1 MNYYGSKIR
10 PLFAQSCDM
19 PRPVTRRRLL
29 KTGGGLAG
37 TAGVGG
43 LSGCLTL
50 ATQLSG
56 NSIKVSSKRFTE
68 QEVLGY
74 IAYEALSSN
83 TDLNVSD
90 QVGLGG
96 TTTNFRALDTGE
108 VQLYWEYTG
117 TAWQTLPPQHDTVI
131 SDPQK
136 LYRKVKAEFKQK
148 HGLTFLQ
155 RAELNNTYVILANPD
170 WAKKTGVETLSDFAT
185 FLKENGS
192 KLTVALNA
200 EFQSRAD
207 GWPGLSK
214 HYGFADDLGNVTVNN
229 IGSGLL
235 YQVIGKGSADVG
247 VGFNTD
253 PRILQFGLRVLTDDK
268 GYFPVY
274 NAAPLVDSA
283 TLEAN
288 PSIRPP
294 LNAASKGLTTDVMRR
309 LNKQVA
315 LERKNPQT
323 VAREYL
329 QRKEIL

>member
-1 MNYYGSKIR
+1 
-10 PLFAQSCDM
+10 M
-19 PRPVTRRRLL
+19 PRSVTRRRYL
-29 KTGGGLAG
+29 KAGGGLAG
-37 TAGVGG
+37 TAGVGA

-50 ATQLSG
+50 ATELKG
-56 NSIKVSSKRFTE
+56 GSIKVSSKRFTE

-83 TDLNVSD
+83 TDLPIND
-90 QVGLGG
+90 QIGLGG
-96 TTTNFRALDTGE
+96 TTTNFRALDSGE

-131 SDPQK
+131 SDPGK
-136 LYRKVKAEFKQK
+136 LYRKVKAEFKRK

-155 RAELNNTYVILANPD
+155 RAQLNNTYVILANPN
-170 WAKKTGVETLSDFAT
+170 WAKKTGVETLSDFAD
-185 FLKENGS
+185 FLGNDGS
-192 KLTVALNA
+192 NLTVALNA

-214 HYGFADDLGNVTVNN
+214 HYGFADDLGNVTVDN

-253 PRILQFGLRVLTDDK
+253 PRIIQFDLQVLEDDK

-274 NAAPLVDSA
+274 NAAPLVDSE
-283 TLEAN
+283 TLEN
-288 PSIRPP
+288 HPEIRSP
-294 LNAASKGLTTDVMRR
+294 LNEASDGLTTDVMRR

-315 LERKNPQT
+315 IAKKNPQT
-323 VAREYL
+323 VAKEYL
-329 QRKEIL
+329 RRKEVI

>member
-1 MNYYGSKIR
+1 M
-10 PLFAQSCDM
+10 
-19 PRPVTRRRLL
+19 
-29 KTGGGLAG
+29 
-37 TAGVGG
+37 
-43 LSGCLTL
+43 

-56 NSIKVSSKRFTE
+56 DSISISSKRFTE

-74 IAYEALSSN
+74 IAYEALSTN
-83 TDLNVSD
+83 TTLNVTD
-90 QVGLGG
+90 QIGLGG

-131 SDPQK
+131 SDPKK
-136 LYRKVKAEFKQK
+136 LYRDVKAEFERK

-155 RAELNNTYVILANPD
+155 RAQLNNTYVILANPD
-170 WAKKTGVETLSDFAT
+170 WAKKTSIKTLSDFTT
-185 FLKENGS
+185 FLKNNGS
-192 KLTVALNA
+192 NLTVALNA
-200 EFQSRAD
+200 EFQSRDD
-207 GWPGLSK
+207 GWPGLST

-253 PRILQFGLRVLTDDK
+253 PRILQFGLRVLEDDK

-283 TLEAN
+283 TLDAN
-288 PSIRPP
+288 QSIRAP
-294 LNAASKGLTTDVMRR
+294 LNDASEGLTTDVMRR

-315 LERKNPQT
+315 LEKKNPQT

-329 QRKEIL
+329 QRKKII

>member
-1 MNYYGSKIR
+1 M
-10 PLFAQSCDM
+10 PQS
-19 PRPVTRRRLL
+19 VTRRRYL
-29 KTGGGLAG
+29 TAGGGLAA
-37 TAGVGG
+37 TAGLGG

-50 ATQLSG
+50 ATELGGGSV
-56 NSIKVSSKRFTE
+56 KVSSKRFTE

-74 IAYEALSSN
+74 IAYEALSAN
-83 TDLNVSD
+83 TDLTIND

-131 SDPQK
+131 SDPKK

-170 WAKKTGVETLSDFAT
+170 WVKKTGVKTLSDFAD
-185 FLKENGS
+185 FLKNDGS
-192 KLTVALNA
+192 NLTVALNA

-235 YQVIGKGSADVG
+235 YQVIGNGSADVG

-253 PRILQFGLRVLTDDK
+253 PRIIQFNLHVLDDDK

-274 NAAPLVDSA
+274 NAAPLVNSE
-283 TLEAN
+283 TLEN
-288 PSIRPP
+288 HPSIRPP
-294 LNAASKGLTTDVMRR
+294 LNEASNGLTTDVMRR
-309 LNKQVA
+309 LNRQVA
-315 LERKNPQT
+315 IEKKNPQT
-323 VAREYL
+323 VAKEYL
-329 QRKEIL
+329 QRKEVI

>member
-1 MNYYGSKIR
+1 M
-10 PLFAQSCDM
+10 
-19 PRPVTRRRLL
+19 
-29 KTGGGLAG
+29 
-37 TAGVGG
+37 
-43 LSGCLTL
+43 

-56 NSIKVSSKRFTE
+56 DSIKVSSKRFTE

-74 IAYEALSSN
+74 IAYEALSTN
-83 TDLNVSD
+83 TTQNITD

-131 SDPQK
+131 SDPKK
-136 LYRKVKAEFKQK
+136 LYREVKAEFERT

-155 RAELNNTYVILANPD
+155 RAQLNNTYVILANPE
-170 WAKKTGVETLSDFAT
+170 WAKKTSVKTLSDFTT
-185 FLKENGS
+185 FLKNDGS
-192 KLTVALNA
+192 NLTVALNA
-200 EFQSRAD
+200 EFQSRDD
-207 GWPGLSK
+207 GWPGLST
-214 HYGFADDLGNVTVNN
+214 HYGFADHLGNVTVNN

-253 PRILQFGLRVLTDDK
+253 PRILQFGLQVLEDDED
-268 GYFPVY
+268 YFPVY

-283 TLEAN
+283 TLDAN
-288 PSIRPP
+288 PSIRAP
-294 LNAASKGLTTDVMRR
+294 LNDASEGLTTDVMRR

-315 LERKNPQT
+315 LEKKNPQT

-329 QRKEIL
+329 QRKKII